1 MKPSTYYFHIE
12 TKILPDFQI
21 CISVP
26 LKSSQGRIQNPVKP
40 GDVDSFEN
48 SQPLEAVN
56 YFLKKTPPQTLNQQS
71 ESSLSDSLTS
81 LLTMLMLNAM
91 LD

>member
-1 MKPSTYYFHIE
+1 M
-12 TKILPDFQI
+12 
-21 CISVP
+21 
-26 LKSSQGRIQNPVKP
+26 RIQNPVKS
-40 GDVDSFEN
+40 GDEYSFEN